1 LHLTY
6 QLSLKTTNICEYII
20 LPKYVYN
27 YVNIFFVCHTFYD
40 ATLSFHA
47 ILMFGVENQRYKHT
61 NVHAHTQ
68 LCDIKVWMIITRKKW
83 QR

>member
-1 LHLTY
+1 M
-6 QLSLKTTNICEYII
+6 YII
-20 LPKYVYN
+20 MS
-27 YVNIFFVCHTFYD
+27 IFFVCYTFYG

-47 ILMFGVENQRYKHT
+47 IINVWRRKSMMYKHT